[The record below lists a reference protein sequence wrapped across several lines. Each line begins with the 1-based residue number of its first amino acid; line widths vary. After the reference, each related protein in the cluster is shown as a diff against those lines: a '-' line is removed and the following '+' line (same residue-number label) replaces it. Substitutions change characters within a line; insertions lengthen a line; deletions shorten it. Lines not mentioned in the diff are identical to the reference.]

1 MTGEEA
7 LERVADTLERVA
19 DALDRFLTSPGPR
32 AWSEGSGR
40 CRACLHP
47 ADEHRHFTGSTACA
61 HDGFFDGCGCSC
73 PEYVA

>member
-32 AWSEGSGR
+32 AWRDSAQPCNR
-40 CRACLHP
+40 CGPP
-47 ADEHRHFTGSTACA
+47 AEAHRHFTDSTRCA
-61 HDGFFDGCGCSC
+61 VEMVGGLCYC
-73 PEYVA
+73 PEYLR